1 MTTARITLALALL
14 LFGAT
19 AADAQTER
27 ILDFLSDVELRSDG
41 VLDVTE
47 TIRFQVL
54 GTQIRHG
61 INRDFPTDY
70 PGPWGSR
77 STTGFV
83 LEDASLDGDAVP
95 TQVSRLE
102 NGVRIRIGNPAWLVP
117 PGIHTYTIHY
127 LTWWQVSF
135 GPDEDGLDWNVTGN
149 GWIWPIDRAEL
160 RLHGLDG
167 LVWNNV
173 RVFTGPQGSRAGDA
187 RIIAR
192 APGFLDV
199 VTTGPLSVHEGLTV
213 AATFPK
219 GVLQQPSEL
228 ELADHWAN
236 DNLALLT
243 SFLGVVGI
251 GFYVGWLI
259 LYGTA
264 RPPGAIVPQFAPP
277 SGFSPAMVGYL
288 KDKGLSDRDF
298 SAGIVGLAVARHL
311 KLVHSDGVYRL
322 VRQEGGEPVT
332 DHETQFEGALFR
344 AGDELGLFA
353 ANNIRI
359 GAARVVLDDFLRR
372 AVMPALL
379 YREPRNVRPARTIAI
394 AMIALTVAALA
405 IEYGASAAALAFKI
419 AIAVVGALLVV
430 SAFADQPWGANKAGR
445 MEKAAK
451 AKQLLL
457 AVAARRSTA
466 KTAANYE
473 NLDEFLQGGAAL
485 AKPSGG
491 RGRWTLVAVGLALLA
506 IGLLVASATGFWL
519 FLVALFAAATAALA
533 RASYLRLTVPTAEGW
548 KRRDEIEGLKLFLGV
563 AEADRLRVLNP
574 PDFTPALYEKLLPY
588 AVALGVE
595 MVWSRRFAAALAASQ
610 IQYQPDWYDGSH
622 PWNRSDTADF
632 SSDLGGGLSTAIA
645 AASTAP
651 SSSDGW
657 SGGGDGGSDA
667 GSDGGSGDGGGG
679 GGGDGW

>member
-1 MTTARITLALALL
+1 MAAARIALALALL
-14 LFGAT
+14 LFGPT

-27 ILDFLSDVELRSDG
+27 ILDFLSDVELQPDSRLE
-41 VLDVTE
+41 VNE
-47 TIRFQVL
+47 TIRFRVL

-83 LEDASLDGDAVP
+83 LEDASLDGDAVA

-102 NGVRIRIGNPAWLVP
+102 NGVRIRIGDPDRLVP
-117 PGIHTYTIHY
+117 PGIHTYTIRY

-135 GPDEDGLDWNVTGN
+135 APDEDGLDWNVTGN
-149 GWIWPIDRAEL
+149 GWTWPIDRAEL

-167 LVWNNV
+167 LVWNKV
-173 RVFTGPQGSRAGDA
+173 RVFTGPQGSRARDA
-187 RIIAR
+187 RIIAQ

-219 GVLQQPSEL
+219 GVLQQPSQL
-228 ELADHWAN
+228 QVAAHWAG
-236 DNLALLT
+236 DNLAVFP

-251 GFYVGWLI
+251 GFYVGWLF
-259 LYGTA
+259 LYGAA
-264 RPPGAIVPQFAPP
+264 RPPAVIVPQFAPP
-277 SGFSPAMVGYL
+277 SGFSAAMVGYL
-288 KDKGLSDRDF
+288 EDKRLSDRDF

-311 KLVHSDGVYRL
+311 KLIHGDGTYRL
-322 VRQEGGEPVT
+322 VRQEGGRPVT
-332 DHETQFEGALFR
+332 DLESRFERVLFR
-344 AGDELGLFA
+344 ADDELAISATDQSRIVDAGSAL
-353 ANNIRI
+353 AN
-359 GAARVVLDDFLRR
+359 FLRS

-379 YREPRNVRPARTIAI
+379 YREPRNVRPALAIAALTIAFT
-394 AMIALTVAALA
+394 LAALA
-405 IEYGASAAALAFKI
+405 IEFGAFAGVLAFMIGLAAL
-419 AIAVVGALLVV
+419 GALLLVL
-430 SAFADQPWGANKAGR
+430 S
-445 MEKAAK
+445 
-451 AKQLLL
+451 
-457 AVAARRSTA
+457 
-466 KTAANYE
+466 
-473 NLDEFLQGGAAL
+473 AL
-485 AKPSGG
+485 AGG
-491 RGRWTLVAVGLALLA
+491 RGHWVPAVIGLPLLA
-506 IGLLVASATGFWL
+506 IGLLVAKASGLSL
-519 FLVALFAAATAALA
+519 FLVALFVAATAALA
-533 RASYLRLTVPTAEGW
+533 AASFSRLTIPTAEGW

-622 PWNRSDTADF
+622 PWNGSDTAEF

-651 SSSDGW
+651 SSSSGS
-657 SGGGDGGSDA
+657 SGGG
-667 GSDGGSGDGGGG
+667 DGGSGDGGGG
-679 GGGDGW
+679 GGGSGW